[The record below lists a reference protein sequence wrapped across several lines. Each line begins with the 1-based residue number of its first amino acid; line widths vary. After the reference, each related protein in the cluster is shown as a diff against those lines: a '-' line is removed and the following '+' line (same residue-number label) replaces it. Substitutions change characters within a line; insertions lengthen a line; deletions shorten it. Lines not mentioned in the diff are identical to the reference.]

1 MALTLL
7 ALIRTIG
14 DMSATAPRFGR
25 APGAWP
31 LLGHVVVLQRRPLA
45 LLDSLPAHGD
55 LVEIRLGP
63 RPAYVVCHPGL
74 ARQVLTDFRLFDRTG
89 LVYARVR
96 TAMGNGLASA
106 AHQDHRR
113 QRLIMQPAFRREHL
127 RGYVAVMRQEIAAT
141 MQAWHDGDRVDLVDE
156 MFALTTTIALRAL
169 FSSHLDPARAEVL
182 RRAFDTFL
190 RGIYTRAVLPLAGR
204 LPTPGNLRYARAVA
218 TWRAQVSDLIE
229 SYRQSGADCGDLMS
243 RLLAARDDEDRGLSD
258 AELADQIAVLMLAG
272 GETTSAAVT
281 WSWHLLTTHP
291 DILQAVQNE
300 TDAVLGGEVAD
311 WDHLPRLDL
320 TARVVREALRLYPPA
335 WVLPRTCTRP
345 ATLAGRTLPAG
356 AMIVFSPYILHRR
369 ADQYPH
375 PTRFDPARWLTP
387 TPRHRTSYLP
397 FGAGATRCI
406 GEEFGLAE
414 ATLIL
419 ATTAARWTLTPAAG
433 TPVSPA
439 ARAVLVPRTFP
450 VHLSA
455 RAASGGNTS
464 SVRNGIPRHPRSG
477 LPCRPSFVS
486 DSSFLPSYVV

>member
-1 MALTLL
+1 
-7 ALIRTIG
+7 
-14 DMSATAPRFGR
+14 
-25 APGAWP
+25 
-31 LLGHVVVLQRRPLA
+31 LQRRPLA

-74 ARQVLTDFRLFDRTG
+74 ARQVLTDLRGFDRTG
-89 LVYARVR
+89 LVYERVR
-96 TAMGNGLASA
+96 MAMGNGLASA
-106 AHQDHRR
+106 AHRDHRR

-127 RGYVAVMRQEIAAT
+127 RGYVAVMRQEITAA
-141 MQAWHDGDRVDLVDE
+141 MANWHDGDRLDLVDE
-156 MFALTTTIALRAL
+156 MFTLTTTIALRAL
-169 FSSHLDPARAEVL
+169 FSSQLDPDQAELL

-204 LPTPGNLRYARAVA
+204 LPTPGNRRYARAVA
-218 TWRAQVSDLIE
+218 TWRAQVTELIE
-229 SYRQSGADCGDLMS
+229 SYRHSGTDRGDLMS
-243 RLLAARDDEDRGLSD
+243 RLLAARDDEDQGLSD
-258 AELADQIAVLMLAG
+258 TELADQIAVLILAG

-291 DILQAVQNE
+291 EILAAVQAE
-300 TDAVLGGEVAD
+300 TSAVLGGDIAG
-311 WDHLPRLDL
+311 WDHLARLDL

-335 WVLPRTCTRP
+335 WVLPRTCTLP
-345 ATLAGRTLPAG
+345 VTLAGRTLPPG
-356 AMIVFSPYILHRR
+356 SMVVFSPYILHRR
-369 ADQYPH
+369 ADQYPQ

-387 TPRHRTSYLP
+387 APEHRASYLP

-419 ATTAARWTLTPAAG
+419 ATTAARWNLSPDPG

-439 ARAVLVPRTFP
+439 ARAVLVPRAFP

-455 RAASGGNTS
+455 R
-464 SVRNGIPRHPRSG
+464 
-477 LPCRPSFVS
+477 
-486 DSSFLPSYVV
+486 